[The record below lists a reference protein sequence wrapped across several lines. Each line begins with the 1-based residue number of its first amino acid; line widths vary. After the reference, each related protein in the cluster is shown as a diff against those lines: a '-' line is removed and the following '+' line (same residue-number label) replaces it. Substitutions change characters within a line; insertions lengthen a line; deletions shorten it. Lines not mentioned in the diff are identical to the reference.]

1 MGSVELTLFFQ
12 QGLNFDIILIKPVL
26 MVSGCQAEYLEGSRM
41 NRRLQRVL
49 VVASSLVRLT
59 FEGGSE
65 LLLCR
70 WEFQLVDVNPF
81 ATFCPWGLR
90 ID

>member
-12 QGLNFDIILIKPVL
+12 QGLDFDIILIKPVF
-26 MVSGCQAEYLEGSRM
+26 MVSGCQAEHLEGSRV

-49 VVASSLVRLT
+49 VVAGSLVRLT

-65 LLLCR
+65 LLLYR
-70 WEFQLVDVNPF
+70 WEFQLVDVNRF